1 MFNDTKQNVAASSEY
16 ELSYLGGDRGD
27 LGEGGREDKR
37 LSEGS
42 AAELKPTA
50 REGKALEWSRV
61 STCSEH
67 VASLPGWSRLMLYSP
82 TIKFLANQDECPLG
96 VGQTKACHPKGTPNS
111 MPEDPKELL

>member
-1 MFNDTKQNVAASSEY
+1 MGLDAPASSPTKASVSFLARGGGRNPCWRRPEAVFNDTKQNVAASSEY

-27 LGEGGREDKR
+27 LGEGGGADKR

-42 AAELKPTA
+42 AAELKPAA

-67 VASLPGWSRLMLYSP
+67 VASLPGWSNNYQ
-82 TIKFLANQDECPLG
+82 ALG
-96 VGQTKACHPKGTPNS
+96 
-111 MPEDPKELL
+111 

>member
-16 ELSYLGGDRGD
+16 ECLIWGDRGD
-27 LGEGGREDKR
+27 LGEGGGADKR

-67 VASLPGWSRLMLYSP
+67 VASLPGWSNNY
-82 TIKFLANQDECPLG
+82 QVLG
-96 VGQTKACHPKGTPNS
+96 
-111 MPEDPKELL
+111 